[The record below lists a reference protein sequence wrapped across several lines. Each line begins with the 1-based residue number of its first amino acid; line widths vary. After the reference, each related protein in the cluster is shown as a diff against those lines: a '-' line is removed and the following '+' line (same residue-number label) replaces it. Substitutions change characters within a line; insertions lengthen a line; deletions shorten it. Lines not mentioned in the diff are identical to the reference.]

1 VNDLLDGKNPCCNS
15 SRPCRPAVSPISD
28 KTGRSAPDGPETLR
42 LSIGSSQKPGVDFG
56 CPDAIPGFN
65 AVAVPEPATLA
76 LLGIGI
82 AGLGLA
88 RQRRLN

>member
-1 VNDLLDGKNPCCNS
+1 VLQQLATMPPRRFADFGQN
-15 SRPCRPAVSPISD
+15 RPLGA
-28 KTGRSAPDGPETLR
+28 DGPETLR